1 MTLTSADGGKV
12 PHVLKEFADDG
23 AGPGVQAV
31 AVDPQVELD
40 PAGILAELH
49 WGFREREVQ
58 LLFVHLASSESVK
71 SVVFFFQLGERECKD
86 PRERRTWTLHPPSS
100 SFSKTVKHL
109 CARGSI

>member
-12 PHVLKEFADDG
+12 PHVLKEFADDR

-40 PAGILAELH
+40 PAGVLAELH
-49 WGFREREVQ
+49 WGFRGREVQ

-71 SVVFFFQLGERECKD
+71 SVFFFSWGKENAKT
-86 PRERRTWTLHPPSS
+86 RRSAAPGRSTRPFIPS
-100 SFSKTVKHL
+100 
-109 CARGSI
+109 ARP

>member
-49 WGFREREVQ
+49 WGFRGREVQ

-71 SVVFFFQLGERECKD
+71 SVVFFFQLGERERKD
-86 PRERRTWTLHPPSS
+86 LRERRTWTLHPPSS

>member
-1 MTLTSADGGKV
+1 M

-49 WGFREREVQ
+49 WGFRGREVQ

-71 SVVFFFQLGERECKD
+71 SVFFQLGERERKD
-86 PRERRTWTLHPPSS
+86 PQEHRTWTLHPPFR